1 MRNKLRRI
9 QHFLTLL
16 VLVCLGY
23 LSWYRWDSIRETEK
37 LRALQEIAWQTAGT
51 SQQEGEPTVQGGVS
65 ESTESQGG
73 AFGNMGSQGGVPG
86 STGSSQGGVP
96 GSTGLSQGNAPG
108 NAGRPQGGGTE
119 PQAVS
124 PFAAGFAE
132 LARLN
137 PDLKGWISIPGT
149 PVSFP
154 VVQGEDNS
162 YYLNHDFYGE
172 RDRHGTI
179 FADYSADL
187 DGDECNVILY
197 GHNMRDDTMFGSL
210 KRYRQE
216 DYYTEHPSFFLT
228 TPEGEHEYEIL
239 AVLENDIFSGAEDTF
254 QYYEYRHITDEEMYE
269 AYCRDI
275 EERSLYDTGVEVESM
290 DPLVTLCTCS
300 YGSLEQR
307 FLIVGRLKR
316 GT

>member
-1 MRNKLRRI
+1 MRNKIRRV
-9 QHFLTLL
+9 QHFLTL
-16 VLVCLGY
+16 VVVVCLGY
-23 LSWYRWDSIRETEK
+23 LSWYQWDSMREMEK
-37 LRALQEIAWQTAGT
+37 NRILQEIAWQTPGMPQPKEQTEDNGAGEAAA
-51 SQQEGEPTVQGGVS
+51 QDGVR
-65 ESTESQGG
+65 
-73 AFGNMGSQGGVPG
+73 GSADIPRD
-86 STGSSQGGVP
+86 
-96 GSTGLSQGNAPG
+96 NDPG
-108 NAGRPQGGGTE
+108 NAAPSQEDGKGT
-119 PQAVS
+119 QTAS
-124 PFAAGFAE
+124 SFAAGFAE

-179 FADYSADL
+179 FADCSADL
-187 DGDECNVILY
+187 EGGELNVILY

-216 DYYTEHPSFFLT
+216 DYYTEHPSFFLSL
-228 TPEGEHEYEIL
+228 PDGEREYEIL
-239 AVLENDIFSGAEDTF
+239 AVLENDIFSGTEDTF
-254 QYYEYRHITDEEMYE
+254 QYYEYRHITDEEMFE
-269 AYCRDI
+269 TYCRDVR
-275 EERSLYDTGVEVESM
+275 ERSLYDTGVEAEYM
-290 DPLVTLCTCS
+290 DQLVTLCTCS

-316 GT
+316 ENPEQEDPYF